1 MLGLNKKNIGID
13 IADNTIEVAE
23 IIGNKILNLSRIKI
37 PSGIVQHNQIKD
49 EEKLILA
56 IKKVLENN
64 KPKPIKAKEII
75 FKLQESQSF
84 VFTIKIENKNKLQ
97 ETLKQEIKN
106 NVPLEKDDLVYNY

>member
-23 IIGNKILNLSRIKI
+23 IKGNKILNLSRIKI

-75 FKLQESQSF
+75 FFFNQSGLSLF
-84 VFTIKIENKNKLQ
+84 
-97 ETLKQEIKN
+97 
-106 NVPLEKDDLVYNY
+106 